1 MREPVHKL
9 VFFMEQKQEVI
20 FVPIFYP
27 APFKKEKAS
36 INNLVFFWLLAGSIL
51 ISLRVK
57 LKPVAE
63 FN

>member
-1 MREPVHKL
+1 
-9 VFFMEQKQEVI
+9 MEQKQEVI

-36 INNLVFFWLLAGSIL
+36 MNNLIFFWLLAGSIL